1 MAISITIRSGDA
13 PSDLNAFA
21 EEKCER
27 LEKFLREPP
36 RVEFV
41 LKKDHA
47 KWSGE
52 ATLHGSRHHERLVAH
67 DAHAD
72 AHGCIELLVEKL
84 ERQLEK
90 SKEKR
95 KDHRGPSF
103 ADAPKPGR
111 KDAPSGGGDLPTY
124 EEIVRRERDGRK

>member
-1 MAISITIRSGDA
+1 MATSITIRSGDA
-13 PSDLNAFA
+13 PADLQHFA
-21 EEKCER
+21 EEKCAR
-27 LEKFLREPP
+27 LNKFLRDAP

-41 LKKDHA
+41 LKKDHTN
-47 KWSGE
+47 WDGE

-95 KDHRGPSF
+95 KDHRGPSM
-103 ADAPKPGR
+103 ADGAPRKPEDGASA
-111 KDAPSGGGDLPTY
+111 DEPTY
-124 EEIVRRERDGRK
+124 EDIVRRDLKGGK

>member
-13 PSDLNAFA
+13 PADLNQFA
-21 EEKCER
+21 EEKCAR
-27 LEKFLREPP
+27 LEKFLRDPP

-41 LKKDHA
+41 LKKDHT

-72 AHGCIELLVEKL
+72 AHGCVELLVEKL

-90 SKEKR
+90 SKQKR

-103 ADAPKPGR
+103 ADAPKPSR
-111 KDAPSGGGDLPTY
+111 KDPAAGDAEPTY
-124 EEIVRRERDGRK
+124 EEIVRRARDGGK